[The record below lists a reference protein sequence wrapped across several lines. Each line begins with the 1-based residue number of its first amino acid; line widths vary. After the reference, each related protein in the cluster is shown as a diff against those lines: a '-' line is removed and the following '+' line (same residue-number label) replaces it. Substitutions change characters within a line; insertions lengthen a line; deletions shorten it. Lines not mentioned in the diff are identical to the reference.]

1 MPTLFR
7 PLVLVCLLIA
17 CSSTSSSDEDP
28 SPQQDQDVS
37 DASLTD
43 SETQLCAIG
52 SAECLDERTLGV
64 CEDPS
69 IGLSEVSCG
78 EGLCQVVNGIAMCD
92 EIVCVA
98 GERACNGPE
107 TVVEC
112 NQAGTGFRFIESCQG
127 QSTGRQ
133 CDQGECIPLCILNEK
148 TRTNVGCD
156 YWAADLDNAFVPGG
170 DGFINASRAP
180 FAVVVSN
187 PNETLTAE
195 VSIYNHEGVSL
206 DAEDQR
212 AIRTVPPLGLEVFY
226 LPHRDIESTSITPKA
241 YRIRSSIPIVAYQFN
256 PLDNEEVF
264 SNDASLLL
272 PSHVLGKDYFVMTRE
287 QSFERLRGFLTVI
300 AVSDE
305 PTQVTVTVTAETQ
318 QLTGTIPPL
327 LPGDSFTT
335 VLNKFDVLNI
345 ETGAPGA
352 DLTGS
357 RIAASENVVVF
368 GGSEAANVP
377 NTNHCIFPQPE
388 LENGVCEYDYRNCLK
403 GDANLDGENE
413 NIGCDQQFE
422 NCSRNVEAECA
433 ASPDPATCRDGG
445 LATCQTDRLDCRLV
459 CYESS
464 VVCSTNYDCNQA
476 NFNTCCADHLEQQ
489 LFPIHAWGRQYV
501 AAKSYARGNELDYW
515 RVIASQDDTKV
526 ETVPPQTVIP
536 TLNAGEWFEFGT
548 AADFEL
554 ISDKPVMLGQF
565 LASEHAPN
573 PNLRDRLEPGDAAT
587 GDPAFIL
594 AVPVEQFRTDFVFLA
609 PDKYAFDYVTVIA
622 PIGAEVFFDDL
633 PLESVASWEPLGD
646 PASWQVARF
655 QIADGTHFIQGD
667 APLGITVYGYDQY
680 VSYGYPGGLNLDVV
694 DPETGE
700 AIPQPESEEGEN

>member
-1 MPTLFR
+1 MRSLFL
-7 PLVLVCLLIA
+7 PFLLVCLLSA
-17 CSSTSSSDEDP
+17 CSSSPSTDEGTQPTID
-28 SPQQDQDVS
+28 SGLN
-37 DASLTD
+37 DASLADRGAGLCTVGA
-43 SETQLCAIG
+43 SECI
-52 SAECLDERTLGV
+52 DERTVGV
-64 CEDPS
+64 CEDPEV
-69 IGLSEVSCG
+69 GFSEVSCG
-78 EGLCQVVNGIAMCD
+78 QGLCQLVNGTAMCD

-98 GERACNGPE
+98 GERACNGSE
-107 TVVEC
+107 TIVEC
-112 NQAGTGFRFIESCQG
+112 NETGTGFTFVESCQG

-195 VSIYNHEGVSL
+195 VSVYNNEGVSL
-206 DAEDQR
+206 DADDIP

-272 PSHVLGKDYFVMTRE
+272 PSHVLGREYLVMTRE

-300 AVSDE
+300 AVSEE

-318 QLTGTIPPL
+318 QLTGTIPPMV
-327 LPGDSFTT
+327 PGDTFTT

-345 ETGAPGA
+345 ETGGPGA

-357 RIAASENVVVF
+357 SIVASENVVVF

-377 NTNHCIFPQPE
+377 NTNHCVFPQPE
-388 LENGVCEYDYRNCLK
+388 LEAGVCEYDYERCLV

-413 NIGCDQQFE
+413 NVGCNQQFE
-422 NCSRNVEAECA
+422 NCTRNIEAECA
-433 ASPDPATCRDGG
+433 TEPDPTACAESRQ
-445 LATCQTDRLDCRLV
+445 LACQTERLDCRLI

-464 VVCSTNYDCNQA
+464 VTCSNNYDCNQA

-489 LFPIHAWGRQYV
+489 LFPIHAWGRHYV

-515 RVIASQDDTKV
+515 RVIASQDGTKV
-526 ETVPPQTVIP
+526 ETIPPQAVIP
-536 TLNAGEWFEFGT
+536 TLNTGEWFEFGT

-554 ISDKPVMLGQF
+554 NSDKPVMLGQF

-573 PNLRDRLEPGDAAT
+573 PNLRDRLEPGDAST

-609 PDKYAFDYVTVIA
+609 PDKYAFDYVTLTA
-622 PIGAEVFFDDL
+622 PVGAQVFFDDL
-633 PLESVASWEPLGD
+633 PVESVASWEPLGD

-655 QIADGTHFIQGD
+655 QIADGTHFIQSD
-667 APLGITVYGYDQY
+667 APLGITVYGYDDY

-700 AIPQPESEEGEN
+700 AVPSSDSGEEQN